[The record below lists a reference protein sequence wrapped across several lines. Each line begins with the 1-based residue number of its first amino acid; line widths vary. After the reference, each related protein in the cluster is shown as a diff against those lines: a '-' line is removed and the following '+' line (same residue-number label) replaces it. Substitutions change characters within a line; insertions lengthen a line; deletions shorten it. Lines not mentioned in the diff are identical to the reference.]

1 MTAST
6 GHPLVRHER
15 RNGVSVVTLDRPSRG
30 NALVPDLLA
39 DLQAALDQSAP
50 DGGPLVLTGSGKA
63 FSTGGDI
70 AGFLEHAGSPGSIRD
85 YAANLVG
92 ALNRVILTLRSHPG
106 TVIAAVNG
114 PVTGGS
120 LGLALAADRI
130 LISDTVFVQPYYA
143 VMGFAPDGG
152 WTAILPHRIGA
163 AQTAGWISSDAR
175 LHTDELLRIGLA
187 DRACAPEALVSVAF
201 SEAQDAAAL
210 DPEIILE
217 SRRLTGFDAKT
228 LSAALEAERQAF
240 LTHIVRPETLD
251 RMRAFT
257 APKPEARKCAS

>member
-1 MTAST
+1 MTASP
-6 GHPLVRHER
+6 GHPLVRRER
-15 RNGVSVVTLDRPSRG
+15 RNGVSVITLDRPSRG

-39 DLQAALDQSAP
+39 DLRTALDQAAKE
-50 DGGPLVLTGSGKA
+50 GGPLVLTGNGKA

-70 AGFLEHAGSPGSIRD
+70 AGFLEHADSIRD
-85 YAANLVG
+85 YAADLVG
-92 ALNRVILTLRSHPG
+92 ALNRVILTLRRHPG

-130 LISDTVFVQPYYA
+130 LVSNAAFVQPYYA

-152 WTAILPHRIGA
+152 WTALLPHRIGA
-163 AQTAGWISSDAR
+163 ARASGWIASDTR
-175 LHTDELLRIGLA
+175 LHADDLLRIGFA
-187 DRACAPEALVSVAF
+187 DRICTPDTLNSAALA
-201 SEAQDAAAL
+201 EAQDAATL
-210 DPEIILE
+210 DPAIILDA
-217 SRRLTGFDAKT
+217 RRLTGQDAES
-228 LSAALEAERQAF
+228 LAPALEAERQAF

>member
-1 MTAST
+1 VTASP
-6 GHPLVRHER
+6 GHPLVRRER
-15 RNGVSVVTLDRPSRG
+15 RNGVSVITLDRPSRG

-39 DLQAALDQSAP
+39 DLQTALDQAAKE
-50 DGGPLVLTGSGKA
+50 GGSLILTGNGKA

-70 AGFLEHAGSPGSIRD
+70 AGFLEHAGSPDSLSD
-85 YAANLVG
+85 YAADLVG
-92 ALNRVILTLRSHPG
+92 ALNRVILTLRRHPG
-106 TVIAAVNG
+106 TVIVAVNG

-130 LISDTVFVQPYYA
+130 LVSDTALVQPYYA

-152 WTAILPHRIGA
+152 WTALLPHRIGA
-163 AQTAGWISSDAR
+163 ARAAGWIASDTR
-175 LHTDELLRIGLA
+175 LHADDLLRIGFA
-187 DRACAPEALVSVAF
+187 DRTCAPDALMSAALA
-201 SEAQDAAAL
+201 EAQDAAGL
-210 DPEIILE
+210 DPAIILDA
-217 SRRLTGFDAKT
+217 RRLTAQDAES
-228 LSAALEAERQAF
+228 LAPALEAERQAF